1 MTGPIDKGPS
11 SMKSVLQAAAL
22 GAAIALTSACASATY
37 AALEQFGVEKRD
49 ILVDRVDD
57 ARDAQE
63 DASVEFKDA
72 LEAFRAMVD
81 VDGGDLEKLY
91 DRLDREYASSE
102 NAAKD
107 VRTRI
112 RDVNRV
118 ANDLFR
124 EWRRELDEYS
134 DDSLRR
140 ISAERLEETEERY
153 ETLITRMR
161 AASDSMDPVLAVFRD
176 RVLFLKHN
184 LNASAIASL
193 DREKARIEGD
203 VSELI
208 AEMEASIA
216 AADAF
221 IAEMRGTG

>member
-1 MTGPIDKGPS
+1 MQN
-11 SMKSVLQAAAL
+11 LFRAAAL
-22 GAAIALTSACASATY
+22 GALLAMTAACASATY
-37 AALEQFGVEKRD
+37 GVLEQFGVEKRD

-63 DASVEFKDA
+63 EASVEFKSA

-81 VDGGDLEKLY
+81 VDGGELEKLY
-91 DRLDREYASSE
+91 DRLDNEYAGAES
-102 NAAKD
+102 AASK
-107 VRTRI
+107 VRTRV

-124 EWRRELDEYS
+124 EWRGELKEYS
-134 DDSLRR
+134 DDSLRQ
-140 ISAERLEETEERY
+140 ISAERLAETEQRY
-153 ETLITRMR
+153 EVLIERMR

-203 VSELI
+203 VSQLI

>member
-1 MTGPIDKGPS
+1 
-11 SMKSVLQAAAL
+11 MKTFARAAAL
-22 GAAIALTSACASATY
+22 CAALALSACASATY
-37 AALEQFGVEKRD
+37 GVLEQFGVEKRD
-49 ILVDRVDD
+49 ILVDRVDE

-63 DASVEFKDA
+63 DASEEFQTA

-81 VDGGDLEKLY
+81 VDGGELERLY
-91 DRLDREYASSE
+91 DRLDREYADSE
-102 NAAKD
+102 AAAKR
-107 VRTRI
+107 VRDRI
-112 RDVNRV
+112 RDVDRV
-118 ANDLFR
+118 ATDLFR
-124 EWRRELDEYS
+124 EWRNELDQYS
-134 DDSLRR
+134 DESLRQ
-140 ISAERLEETEERY
+140 ISADRLAETETRY
-153 ETLITRMR
+153 EELIVRMR
-161 AASDSMDPVLAVFRD
+161 AASASMDPVLAVFSD

-221 IAEMRGTG
+221 IADMRRAS

>member
-1 MTGPIDKGPS
+1 
-11 SMKSVLQAAAL
+11 MKMFFRAAAL
-22 GAAIALTSACASATY
+22 GAVICLSSACASATY
-37 AALEQFGVEKRD
+37 GVLEQFGVEKRD
-49 ILVDRVDD
+49 LLVDRVDD

-63 DASVEFKDA
+63 DASEEFKGA
-72 LEAFRAMVD
+72 LEAFRAIVD

-91 DRLDREYASSE
+91 DRLDREYSSSE
-102 NAAKD
+102 SAASD
-107 VRTRI
+107 VRSRI

-118 ANDLFR
+118 ATDLFR
-124 EWRRELDEYS
+124 EWRRELDQYS
-134 DDSLRR
+134 DDSLRQ
-140 ISAERLEETEERY
+140 ISAQRLQETEARY
-153 ETLITRMR
+153 AELMERMR

-184 LNASAIASL
+184 LNASAVASL

-221 IAEMRGTG
+221 IQQMRGAG

>member
-1 MTGPIDKGPS
+1 
-11 SMKSVLQAAAL
+11 MKKFFRAAAL
-22 GAAIALTSACASATY
+22 GAVIGLSSACASATY
-37 AALEQFGVEKRD
+37 GVLEQFGVEKRD
-49 ILVDRVDD
+49 LLVDRVDD

-63 DASVEFKDA
+63 DASAEFKDA
-72 LEAFRAMVD
+72 LEAFRAIVD

-91 DRLDREYASSE
+91 DRLDREYSSSE
-102 NAAKD
+102 SAASN
-107 VRTRI
+107 VRSRI

-118 ANDLFR
+118 ATDLFR

-134 DDSLRR
+134 DDSLRQ
-140 ISAERLEETEERY
+140 ISAERLQETEARY
-153 ETLITRMR
+153 ADLMQRMR

-184 LNASAIASL
+184 LNASAVASL

-203 VSELI
+203 VSQLI

-221 IAEMRGTG
+221 IQDMRGAG

>member
-1 MTGPIDKGPS
+1 
-11 SMKSVLQAAAL
+11 MKTVLRAVAL
-22 GAAIALTSACASATY
+22 GAAIALTTACASATY
-37 AALEQFGVEKRD
+37 GVLEQFGVEKRD

-81 VDGGDLEKLY
+81 VEGGDLEEMY

-102 NAAKD
+102 SAASQ
-107 VRTRI
+107 VRSRI

-118 ANDLFR
+118 ATDLFR
-124 EWRRELDEYS
+124 EWRNELDQYS
-134 DDSLRR
+134 DPSLRE
-140 ISAERLEETEERY
+140 ISEQRLEETEARY
-153 ETLITRMR
+153 DELITRMR
-161 AASDSMDPVLAVFRD
+161 AASDSMDPVLAIFRD

-221 IAEMRGTG
+221 IADMRGTG

>member
-1 MTGPIDKGPS
+1 
-11 SMKSVLQAAAL
+11 MKTVLRAVAL
-22 GAAIALTSACASATY
+22 GAAIALTTACASATY
-37 AALEQFGVEKRD
+37 GVLEQFGVEKRD

-81 VDGGDLEKLY
+81 VDGGDLEKMY

-102 NAAKD
+102 SAASQ
-107 VRTRI
+107 VRSRI

-118 ANDLFR
+118 ATDLFR
-124 EWRRELDEYS
+124 EWRKELDQYS
-134 DDSLRR
+134 DPSLRE
-140 ISAERLEETEERY
+140 ISEQRLEETEARY
-153 ETLITRMR
+153 DELITRMR
-161 AASDSMDPVLAVFRD
+161 AASDSMDPVLAIFRD

-221 IAEMRGTG
+221 IADMRGTG